1 MKKLIYLFLATFL
14 SVFVY
19 ATVKKDVTPVKTIKT
34 NAERMY
40 DAITMYADSFNVPIN
55 IAFNVARIETGYLGP
70 HHINYNHKQKSCAG
84 ALGPMQI
91 MPQYASYF
99 AGFPVS
105 KTELRDSIELNVFI
119 SMKVLNQH
127 FEKYKDWA
135 KVLGAYNTG
144 KPIIN
149 KYARTGTTTN
159 YLDFWIPTPKQEE
172 TPLPEIID
180 DTTSTHIEI
189 YKDLFKS

>member
-1 MKKLIYLFLATFL
+1 MKKLIYFFLATFL

-19 ATVKKDVTPVKTIKT
+19 ARVTNGEKPTKIIKT

-40 DAITMYADSFNVPIN
+40 DAITMYADSFDVPLN

-70 HHINYNHKQKSCAG
+70 HHVTYNHKQRSYAG

-99 AGFPVS
+99 AGFPVN
-105 KTELRDSIELNVFI
+105 KTQLRDSIELNVFI
-119 SMKVLNQH
+119 SMKILNQH

-159 YLDFWIPTPKQEE
+159 YLDFWIPAPVIEKPNEDVV
-172 TPLPEIID
+172 D
-180 DTTSTHIEI
+180 DTSSIHLQV

>member
-1 MKKLIYLFLATFL
+1 MKKLIYLLLATFL
-14 SVFVY
+14 SLFVY
-19 ATVKKDVTPVKTIKT
+19 AKVNHGDNPIERTKT
-34 NAERMY
+34 NAERMH
-40 DAITMYADSFNVPIN
+40 DAITLYADSFNVPLN

-70 HHINYNHKQKSCAG
+70 HHIKYNHKQKSYAG

-119 SMKVLNQH
+119 SMKILNQH
-127 FEKYKDWA
+127 YERYKDWA

-144 KPIIN
+144 KPVIN

-159 YLDFWIPTPKQEE
+159 YLDFWIKPVKGQIPIEE
-172 TPLPEIID
+172 VFEDSITVNPEIY
-180 DTTSTHIEI
+180 T
-189 YKDLFKS
+189 DLFKI

>member
-1 MKKLIYLFLATFL
+1 MKKLIYLLSATFL
-14 SVFVY
+14 SLFVY
-19 ATVKKDVTPVKTIKT
+19 AKVNNVNKPVKIVKT

-40 DAITMYADSFNVPIN
+40 DAITLYADSFNVPLN

-70 HHINYNHKQKSCAG
+70 NHVKYNHKQKSCAG

-99 AGFPVS
+99 AGFPVG
-105 KTELRDSIELNVFI
+105 KKELRDSIELNVYI

-127 FEKYKDWA
+127 FEKYRDWA

-144 KPIIN
+144 KPVIN
-149 KYARTGTTTN
+149 KYAKTGTTTN
-159 YLDFWIPTPKQEE
+159 YLDFWIKSAKIEE
-172 TPLPEIID
+172 QKIEFLDDSTTVNPEIY
-180 DTTSTHIEI
+180 T
-189 YKDLFKS
+189 DLFKI

>member
-1 MKKLIYLFLATFL
+1 MKKLIYLSLATFL
-14 SVFVY
+14 SVFVF
-19 ATVKKDVTPVKTIKT
+19 AKVNDGKPPVEKPKT
-34 NAERMY
+34 NAERMF
-40 DAITMYADSFNVPIN
+40 DAITLYADSFDVPLN

-70 HHINYNHKQKSCAG
+70 HHVKYNHKQKSCAG

-105 KTELRDSIELNVFI
+105 KKELRDSIELNVYI
-119 SMKVLNQH
+119 SMKILNQH
-127 FEKYKDWA
+127 FDRYKDWA

-144 KPIIN
+144 RPIIN
-149 KYARTGTTTN
+149 KYAKTGTTTN
-159 YLDFWIPTPKQEE
+159 YLDFWIPEPKI
-172 TPLPEIID
+172 EIEKEVIFD
-180 DTTSTHIEI
+180 STDVNLEI

>member
-1 MKKLIYLFLATFL
+1 MKKLIYLLSATFISL
-14 SVFVY
+14 LVF
-19 ATVKKDVTPVKTIKT
+19 ATVNNSKPPVHEVKT
-34 NAERMY
+34 NAQRMY
-40 DAITMYADSFNVPIN
+40 DAITLYADSFNVPIN

-70 HHINYNHKQKSCAG
+70 NHVKYNHKQRSYAG

-119 SMKVLNQH
+119 SMKILNQH
-127 FEKYKDWA
+127 YERYKDWA

-144 KPIIN
+144 KPVIN

-159 YLDFWIPTPKQEE
+159 YLDFWIKPVKVQIPIEE
-172 TPLPEIID
+172 VFD
-180 DTTSTHIEI
+180 DSTTANPEI